1 MISDDPIE
9 DYNYTRCF
17 FQREV
22 PEDKNVLAGSGLIVN
37 IVSKWTGIQL
47 HIAVGRKLLTSA
59 PPPPTPELV
68 GSSYSSQPK

>member
-37 IVSKWTGIQL
+37 IVSKWTGIQ
-47 HIAVGRKLLTSA
+47 
-59 PPPPTPELV
+59 
-68 GSSYSSQPK
+68 